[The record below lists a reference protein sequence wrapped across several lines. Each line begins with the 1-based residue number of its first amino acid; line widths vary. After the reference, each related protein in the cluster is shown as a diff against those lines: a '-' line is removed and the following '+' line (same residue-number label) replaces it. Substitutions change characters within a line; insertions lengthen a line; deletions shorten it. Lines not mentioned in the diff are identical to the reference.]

1 MWDEGNKKL
10 SRMAAGTKISSNLG
24 IAAGDDEWFVVTAS

>member
-1 MWDEGNKKL
+1 MCDEGNKKL
-10 SRMAAGTKISSNLG
+10 SRMAAGTKISGSLR